1 MSLRHKLSKLWGQD
15 AERPASNHRRSSS
28 DAKFELTMTLGVDA
42 QPIASPQTLRKA
54 ASTTFQ
60 AFSNSLRSRARTF
73 YSTPNQD
80 EASLSASPEPQT
92 PKKTG
97 HVSAVLSS
105 VRGRGSRRTRSALKD
120 TLGTL
125 DGPETPTKAEQSSHD
140 HLSCKRSSLDSEQD
154 HSSLEYTPIGD
165 EPPRI
170 STEIPRSTL
179 EDSLHKHD
187 GDRSKTLIAT
197 ATMSGLPTKHSQ
209 PTTTPVH
216 LHSERKQ
223 LWPSPHLRLR
233 GMTLVEQAS
242 PEVTQVE
249 VTSEGLSHV
258 SSSKSR
264 SAAIDPAIADSDD
277 QASANGQGG
286 VEELSGSMLQNTA
299 KGSPVFECERNSSED
314 FTGTF
319 WPAGKVLKSS
329 KRSSTEE
336 GNEICAEAGMGPR
349 DPWDKAQADRRK
361 RHAALQSMHT
371 ASGDDPDRECLP
383 INSQTLLSDPDT
395 QKGLSRALDQ
405 LAQSSTL
412 PPLLPSTQ
420 HTDSE
425 EHLKVDSKGFLE
437 SSATK
442 MTKKVKIVPS
452 ISSLHAQSSDTELP
466 GHLSVNSLPLLPEPP
481 SISSLPQLPGP
492 LSIGSLHAEGSDTEF
507 PGPPSISSLP
517 QLPGPLSIGSL
528 HAEGSDTEFPGPP
541 SISSLHAECSDTEFP
556 GSPPSVSSLRVECG
570 DTEPLS
576 SPPITTSLHAKS
588 SDTEIPGSPP
598 SVSSLNVECGD
609 TEGPSSPSNGF
620 NSAEDSSYNEYKTN
634 KTLIHETN
642 ERVASPTDPWCMLNY
657 ENRQDSSNDADES
670 DSCDS
675 SSDIVDPTPD
685 ELRRA
690 AGKSIEGFTGSCGK
704 YARYTSTPTPS
715 SPSNSPPREF
725 GKVYVKTYESNG
737 RSGSPS
743 DPAWCIAHHERV
755 EAYIAAQSRK
765 YMAYADQEVSD
776 WPPGQQQATRDQRD
790 AYLKRAI
797 YETLCQ
803 FIYRCEQESADEAD
817 AEDLAAGDNA
827 DAPDDRNEGMPTMP
841 MDTTES

>member
-1 MSLRHKLSKLWGQD
+1 M
-15 AERPASNHRRSSS
+15 SSS
-28 DAKFELTMTLGVDA
+28 EANFELTMTLGVDA

-73 YSTPNQD
+73 YSTPDQG

-92 PKKTG
+92 PKKSG

-125 DGPETPTKAEQSSHD
+125 DGPETPTKAEQPSHD
-140 HLSCKRSSLDSEQD
+140 HLSCKRLSLDSEQD

-179 EDSLHKHD
+179 EDSLQKHD
-187 GDRSKTLIAT
+187 GDDST
-197 ATMSGLPTKHSQ
+197 APAVTPTKSGLPTKHSQ

-216 LHSERKQ
+216 LQGERKQ

-233 GMTLVEQAS
+233 GMILVEQAS
-242 PEVTQVE
+242 PEVAQIE
-249 VTSEGLSHV
+249 VTPQGLSNV
-258 SSSKSR
+258 SSSKFP
-264 SAAIDPAIADSDD
+264 SAAIDPAIADSDE

-286 VEELSGSMLQNTA
+286 VEEISGSLLQNTT
-299 KGSPVFECERNSSED
+299 KDSPVFECERNSSED

-349 DPWDKAQADRRK
+349 DPWVKAQADRRK

-383 INSQTLLSDPDT
+383 INSQTLLSDPAT
-395 QKGLSRALDQ
+395 QKGQSRAPDQ
-405 LAQSSTL
+405 LAQFSAL

-420 HTDSE
+420 HTDIE
-425 EHLKVDSKGFLE
+425 EHLKVDSEGFLE
-437 SSATK
+437 PSAIT

-452 ISSLHAQSSDTELP
+452 SSSLHANSNDTELP
-466 GHLSVNSLPLLPEPP
+466 GHLSVNSLPLLQEPP
-481 SISSLPQLPGP
+481 SISSLPQLPGH
-492 LSIGSLHAEGSDTEF
+492 LSVN
-507 PGPPSISSLP
+507 SLP
-517 QLPGPLSIGSL
+517 QLPGSPSNSSL
-528 HAEGSDTEFPGPP
+528 HTECSHAELQGSPP
-541 SISSLHAECSDTEFP
+541 SISS
-556 GSPPSVSSLRVECG
+556 RY
-570 DTEPLS
+570 
-576 SPPITTSLHAKS
+576 AKS

-609 TEGPSSPSNGF
+609 TERPSSPSNGS
-620 NSAEDSSYNEYKTN
+620 NSAEDSSYNEYKPN
-634 KTLIHETN
+634 KTLVHETN

-657 ENRQDSSNDADES
+657 ENRSDSSNDADES

-675 SSDIVDPTPD
+675 DSDIVEPTPD

-743 DPAWCIAHHERV
+743 DPAWCIAHNERV

-790 AYLKRAI
+790 AYFKRAV
-797 YETLCQ
+797 YESLCQ

-827 DAPDDRNEGMPTMP
+827 ETPDDRNERMPTMP